1 MITIIS
7 DIDGVL
13 VALNDAVYQSYR
25 QAFAIQ
31 NQKFTSA
38 AFSLYLVNQPW
49 RPDVFKTLYPT
60 VNLDK
65 LRKDK
70 QRIYK
75 TQSIIINKPLITF
88 FLCLKTQGNELL
100 LVTGGSKEATNH
112 KLANVNLKADKVFC
126 SCQKHSKKFWQ
137 AIMCEAKNPNIWL
150 FDDDEKVY
158 DAVRGLGIN
167 VIQYNFKGNQN
178 AG

>member
-13 VALNDAVYQSYR
+13 VALSDAVYQSYK

-31 NQKFTSA
+31 KELFTKDD
-38 AFSLYLVNQPW
+38 FQSLLVNQPW
-49 RPDVFKTLYPT
+49 RPDVFKNLYPT
-60 VNLDK
+60 INLDK

-75 TQSIIINKPLITF
+75 TKPVIINRSLITF

-100 LVTGGSKEATNH
+100 LVTGGSEEATNH
-112 KLANVNLKADKVFC
+112 KLTNVNLKADKVFC

-137 AIMCEAKNPNIWL
+137 AIMCETKNPNIWL
-150 FDDDEKVY
+150 FDDDKKVY
-158 DAVRGLGIN
+158 DAVKGLGIN

-178 AG
+178 AS